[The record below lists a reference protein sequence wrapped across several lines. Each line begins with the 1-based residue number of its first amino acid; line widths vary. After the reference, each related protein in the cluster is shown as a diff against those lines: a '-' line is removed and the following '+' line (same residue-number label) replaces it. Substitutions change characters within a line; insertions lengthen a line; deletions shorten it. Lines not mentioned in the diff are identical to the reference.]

1 MRILKIIRNFGKIN
15 KDYYKYALIEIVLII
30 AGILIALEVNNSN
43 EERKFRKEEKKLL
56 LSFHNEL
63 SSSLLNLNFVVEKKK
78 RNY

>member
-43 EERKFRKEEKKLL
+43 EEIRYDFSKEKMEKYL
-56 LSFHNEL
+56 
-63 SSSLLNLNFVVEKKK
+63 
-78 RNY
+78 